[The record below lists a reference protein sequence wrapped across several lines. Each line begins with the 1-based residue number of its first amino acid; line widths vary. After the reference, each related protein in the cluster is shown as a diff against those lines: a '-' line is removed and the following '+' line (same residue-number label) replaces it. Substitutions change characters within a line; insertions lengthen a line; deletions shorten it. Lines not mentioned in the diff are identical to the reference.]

1 MRKIMFI
8 ILDGVG
14 DKPCKELGG
23 KTPLEVAETPNLDRL
38 AREGVCGSVRIS
50 EKPPES
56 DEGHLALFGYN
67 LKKHY
72 PGRGPIEAAGVG
84 LTLQRGD
91 VAFRANMATVDERMI
106 IVDRRAGRIETTE
119 PFAKKANGMEID
131 GVKFLLKAGNA
142 HRMALVMRG
151 PGLSD
156 KISNTDPHEE
166 GKAVLASE
174 PLDGSDNAKLTA
186 RLLNEFLSKTH
197 EMFDA
202 MPENQERI
210 ARKMKPANQI
220 LTRGAGYYRPIP
232 PFKNKYKLKAC
243 CVTGGGLYLGLGRL
257 MGMKPLEAIGA
268 TGDAKTDIQC
278 KLTTA
283 MRGLKQYDFAY
294 VHIKGTDIFGHDGDA
309 NGKRRFIE
317 KVDRSMPVLHSFD
330 GVIVVTADH
339 STPCVLKDHS
349 SDPVPIVI
357 SRGLERDRISR
368 FSESACALG
377 SLGRIEA
384 RDVMPAVLRLAG
396 STNL

>member
-8 ILDGVG
+8 ILDGLG

-23 KTPLEVAETPNLDRL
+23 KTPLEAAETPNLDRL

-50 EKPPES
+50 DKPPES
-56 DEGHLALFGYN
+56 DEGHLALFGYS

-91 VAFRANMATVDERMI
+91 VAFRANMATVDNGLVI
-106 IVDRRAGRIETTE
+106 DRRAGRIDTTA
-119 PFAKKANGMEID
+119 PFAKRANGMELEGI
-131 GVKFLLKAGNA
+131 KFMVKAGNA

-156 KISNTDPHEE
+156 KITNTDPHEE
-166 GKAVLASE
+166 GKPVAACE
-174 PLDGSDNAKLTA
+174 ALDGSDNAKLTA

-197 EMFDA
+197 KIFDE

-210 ARKMKPANQI
+210 VRKMKPANQI
-220 LTRGAGYYRPIP
+220 LTRGAGYYKPIP
-232 PFKNKYKLKAC
+232 SFKNKYKLKAC

-257 MGMKPLEAIGA
+257 MGMKPMEAIGA

-283 MRGLKQYDFAY
+283 MKGLKQYDFAY
-294 VHIKGTDIFGHDGDA
+294 VHIKGTDLFGHDGDP

-317 KVDRSMPVLHSFD
+317 KVDRSMPVLQFFD
-330 GVIVVTADH
+330 GVVVVTADH
-339 STPCVLKDHS
+339 STSCAAKDHS
-349 SDPVPIVI
+349 ADPVPIVI
-357 SRGLERDRISR
+357 SRGSERDSVSR

-377 SLGRIEA
+377 RLGRMDV
-384 RDVMPAVLRLAG
+384 RDVMPTVLRLA
-396 STNL
+396 TTH